1 MLARFG
7 GISME
12 ETHELLKE
20 RLKKIERIRALGIEP
35 YGGAFS
41 WNRSL
46 REIRKEFK
54 EGESVK
60 VAGRITAFRVHGRS
74 SFLDIRDAS
83 DHVQIYIK
91 EGEVPPTAYALFE
104 MLDIGDFI
112 GVEGKLFK
120 TKTGE
125 ASVKVAS
132 LTLLA
137 KALRTLP
144 EKWHGLK
151 DVESRYRQRY
161 LDLLVNPK
169 VREIFI
175 ARSRLIREIRS
186 FLDEKG
192 YLEVE
197 TPMMHPVP
205 GGAAGK
211 PFKTRHDT
219 LGMDLFLRVAP
230 ELYLKRL
237 LVGGFDRVYE
247 INRSFRNEGISTR
260 HNPEFTM
267 LEIYT
272 AYSDVEEVM
281 KLTEAIVRHAVRSL
295 LGKESF
301 TWQGLEIDM
310 SRWDRVSFPDLMK
323 DRFGISPRDEVAVW
337 IEKLGEKGH
346 RIQGKDLSRTKLI
359 QIVGEIIEPDK
370 HKHPVFVTDYFT
382 ELCPLAKRR
391 SDDPSLSERFEL
403 FIGGME
409 VANGYSEL
417 NDPIEQERRLKEDEY
432 AGAGAPGAIDRDYVR
447 ALEYGMPPAGGLGLG
462 VDRLVMLLT
471 DQSSIREVILFPQ
484 LKTAV
489 PKSDSHPK

>member
-1 MLARFG
+1 MLAPFG
-7 GISME
+7 GSGME

-20 RLKKIERIRALGIEP
+20 RLKKVEKIRALGIEP

-46 REIRKEFK
+46 QEIRKEFK
-54 EGESVK
+54 EGESVR
-60 VAGRITAFRVHGRS
+60 VAGRITALRLHGRS
-74 SFLDIRDAS
+74 SFLDIRDAY
-83 DHVQIYIK
+83 DHIQIYIK
-91 EGEVPPTAYALFE
+91 EGDVSPDTYALFE
-104 MLDIGDFI
+104 VLDIGDFI
-112 GVEGKLFK
+112 GVEGRLFK

-125 ASVKVAS
+125 SSVKVAS

-161 LDLLVNPK
+161 LDLLSNPK
-169 VREIFI
+169 VREIFM
-175 ARSRLIREIRS
+175 ARSRVIHKIRS
-186 FLDEKG
+186 FLDERG

-197 TPMMHPVP
+197 TPMMHPIP

-211 PFKTRHDT
+211 PFRTHHDT

-247 INRSFRNEGISTR
+247 INKSFRNEGISTR

-267 LEIYT
+267 LEVYT
-272 AYSDVEEVM
+272 AYSDVEGVM
-281 KLTEAIVRHAVRSL
+281 KLTESLVRHAVGSL
-295 LGKESF
+295 LGKEVL
-301 TWQGLEIDM
+301 TWQGLEIDL
-310 SRWDRVSFPDLMK
+310 SRWERASFPDLMK

-337 IEKLGEKGH
+337 IEKLEKKGH

-359 QIVGEIIEPDK
+359 QIVGEMIAPEK
-370 HKHPVFVTDYFT
+370 HRHPVFVTDYFT

-391 SDDPSLSERFEL
+391 RDDPLLSERFEL

-417 NDPIEQERRLKEDEY
+417 NDPVEQERRLREDEY
-432 AGAGAPGAIDRDYVR
+432 AAATPGAMDRDYVR

-489 PKSDSHPK
+489 P